1 MQPTCEYCGLKY
13 AKEPG
18 FFFGAAYVS
27 YALTVAFAV
36 ALYVLSILLIPSLG
50 WQVHL
55 GVVIGGLVL
64 LFPISHAFSRSIWLN
79 FFYSY
84 KPEKAKN

>member
-1 MQPTCEYCGLKY
+1 MQATCEHCGLKY

-36 ALYVLSILLIPSLG
+36 ALYVLSILIIPNLG

-55 GVVIGGLVL
+55 GVVIAGLVV
-64 LFPISHAFSRSIWLN
+64 LFPVSHAFSRSIWLN

-84 KPEKAKN
+84 KPEKA